1 MPMEHFQIEPY
12 SLLSMQ
18 TELFQYVQTFRSMCC
33 WSSHGGQFGN
43 VQLGIQLLLQ
53 NGTAFDTVFGC
64 GVVKEVLNFC
74 RSIQNFDFE
83 EQRLK
88 ETI

>member
-1 MPMEHFQIEPY
+1 
-12 SLLSMQ
+12 MQ
-18 TELFQYVQTFRSMCC
+18 TELFRYAETGPCVEP
-33 WSSHGGQFGN
+33 SHGGQFGN

-64 GVVKEVLNFC
+64 GVVKEVLVC

-83 EQRLK
+83 EQLDLK
-88 ETI
+88 TI